1 MANNP
6 TVVLVHG
13 AWHGDW
19 VWGPF
24 EKVLADR
31 GVPSVAVDLTSQ
43 GTDASTIGDLRSD
56 VEALRAAIAGVDGPA
71 VVFAHSAYGGMVT
84 SEACDGPDNVNRI
97 VLLTSFAAEVG
108 ETLSGLFGNNGTPPF
123 LDAADGL
130 LTVKPGWGSR
140 LFYSDCPPEVA
151 ADAESRLLPQNAV
164 TFGQEVRAAAWRTIP
179 TSYIV
184 TTEDQAM
191 HPDGQRRMAKRVG
204 DSVDLHSGHSPFLS
218 QPEKL
223 ADLLAERL

>member
-1 MANNP
+1 MASNP

-19 VWGPF
+19 VWAAF

-31 GVPSVAVDLTSQ
+31 GVPSIAVDLTSQ
-43 GTDASTIGDLRSD
+43 GTDAAKLGDLRSD
-56 VEALRAAIAGVDGPA
+56 VELLRTTIAGVDGPA
-71 VVFAHSAYGGMVT
+71 VVFAHSAYGGIVT
-84 SEACDGPDNVNRI
+84 SEAADGPDNVSRI
-97 VLLTSFAAEVG
+97 VLLTSFAADVG
-108 ETLSGLFGNNGTPPF
+108 ESLSGLFGNHGTPPF
-123 LDAADGL
+123 LDAADDL
-130 LTVKPGWGSR
+130 LTVKPGFGSR
-140 LFYSDCPPEVA
+140 LFYSDCPPSVA
-151 ADAESRLLPQNAV
+151 ADAESRLLPQHAV

-191 HPDGQRRMAKRVG
+191 HPDGQRRHAARVG

-218 QPEKL
+218 QPDKL
-223 ADLLAERL
+223 ADLLAEKL

>member
-1 MANNP
+1 MTTNP

-13 AWHGDW
+13 AWHGAW
-19 VWGPF
+19 VWTAF
-24 EKVLADR
+24 EKVLAER
-31 GVPSVAVDLTSQ
+31 GVPAVAVNLTSQ
-43 GTDASTIGDLRSD
+43 GTDAATLGDLHSD
-56 VEALRAAIAGVDGPA
+56 IDLLRGTIAGVNGP
-71 VVFAHSAYGGMVT
+71 VVILAHSAYGGIVT
-84 SEACDGPDNVNRI
+84 SEAADGPDNVQRI

-108 ETLSGLFGNNGTPPF
+108 DSLSALFGNNGTPPF

-130 LTVKPGWGSR
+130 LTVKQGWGSK
-140 LFYSDCPPEVA
+140 LFYSDCPAEVA
-151 ADAESRLLPQNAV
+151 ADSEARLLPQHAV
-164 TFGQEVRAAAWRTIP
+164 TFGQEVGAAAWRTIP

-184 TTEDQAM
+184 TTEDRAM
-191 HPDGQRRMAKRVG
+191 HPDGQRRMAARVG

>member
-1 MANNP
+1 MATNP

-13 AWHGDW
+13 AWHGAW
-19 VWGPF
+19 VWTAF
-24 EKVLADR
+24 EKVLAER
-31 GVPSVAVDLTSQ
+31 GVPAVAVDLTSQ
-43 GTDASTIGDLRSD
+43 GTDAAKLGDLRSD
-56 VEALRAAIAGVDGPA
+56 VDLLRETITGVNGP
-71 VVFAHSAYGGMVT
+71 VVILAHSAYGGVVT
-84 SEACDGPDNVNRI
+84 SEAADGPDNVKRI
-97 VLLTSFAAEVG
+97 VLLTSFAADVG
-108 ETLSGLFGNNGTPPF
+108 ESLSGLFGNHGTPPF

-130 LTVKPGWGSR
+130 LTVKPGFGSR
-140 LFYSDCPPEVA
+140 LFYSDCPADVA
-151 ADAESRLLPQNAV
+151 ADSEARLLPQHAV
-164 TFGQEVRAAAWRTIP
+164 TFGQEARAAAWRKIP

-191 HPDGQRRMAKRVG
+191 HPDGQRRMVERVN